1 MASSLNKVFLL
12 GNLTRDPDLR
22 YLPNGSGVCEFGLAV
37 NRRFVS
43 NGKEIDETCFV
54 DIVVWGK
61 AAENCKQFLE
71 KGSQA
76 LIEGRLQFDQWED
89 RNGGGKRSR
98 LRVVADQVQF
108 MSRRSDGGG
117 NYGQG
122 DGGYN
127 APPAG
132 GNYGQP
138 QGGNYGQQGGYGGG
152 YAQNDGGAP
161 QMPRVNNYQ
170 QRSAAPQMPR
180 QVAPQAPGSMPR
192 APQQQMPPMPP
203 EGAFNPDEGMEDDIP
218 F

>member
-71 KGSQA
+71 K
-76 LIEGRLQFDQWED
+76 
-89 RNGGGKRSR
+89 
-98 LRVVADQVQF
+98 VADQVQF

-180 QVAPQAPGSMPR
+180 QAAPQAPGGMPR